1 MPAIQLSTNK
11 KYWYKGGAPDIDGA
25 ATTQP
30 VIQTADPAATNMC
43 VSVEDANLCKIIPY
57 GSMDSGSADNKF
69 FNGMRIYG
77 WSAMHTGTSLWIP
90 TLIAEINVVLG
101 ATTECVGVSGQTL
114 DEEDHMADT
123 IVLVD
128 GDESCRIISGIA
140 DTIASITIDLEG
152 ASRLQVGFS
161 DWTGS
166 PDNGNFLYSTF

>member
-11 KYWYKGGAPDIDGA
+11 KYWYKGGSTDVDGA

-30 VIQTADPAATNMC
+30 VIQVADPVSTNMC

-57 GSMDSGSADNKF
+57 GSDDSGSADNKLF
-69 FNGMRIYG
+69 TGMRIYG
-77 WSAMHTGTSLWIP
+77 WSSITTGTTLWIP
-90 TLIAEINVVLG
+90 TLIAEINVILG
-101 ATTECVGVSGQTL
+101 ATTECVGVAGQML

-128 GDESCRIISGIA
+128 GDESCRIISGISDA
-140 DTIASITIDLEG
+140 IASITVDLEG
-152 ASRLQVGFS
+152 ASRLQVGFT

-166 PDNGNFLYSTF
+166 ADNGNFLYSTF